1 LRRSSVLERA
11 GDQAVAR
18 VDRLVAPFRQVGVV
32 ARPLDPPPPLCGD
45 RRIALL
51 QAGQRFE
58 RKLDRHRCDGGD
70 QSLGNGGV
78 ELLRGHIHAGLS

>member
-18 VDRLVAPFRQVGVV
+18 VDRLVAPFREIGVV
-32 ARPLDPPPPLCGD
+32 ARPLDSSPPLCSD
-45 RRIALL
+45 CLIAFF

-58 RKLDRHRCDGGD
+58 RKLNRHRRDGGD

-78 ELLRGHIHAGLS
+78 ERLCGHIHAGLW